1 MPRFI
6 KEEEY
11 AARRNQIIDTT
22 LKFVYSKGYDQMT
35 IQDILTD
42 LQISKGAFY
51 HYFDS
56 KEAVLGALVDRLVGD
71 MEPLL
76 STIVFDPSKSALEK
90 LQSYFATAVSWKT
103 DQKELL
109 FELMR
114 IWYADENMIVRQK
127 LSARTLDRITPL
139 LTQII
144 QQGVREGV
152 FDTPY
157 PEYISQVNFYMLQ
170 GLSDRFV
177 ELLLSNKGEPDG
189 LQKAEAL
196 VAAYNDALERVLGA
210 PKNSIQVMDQKS
222 LEIWFSVEPLHL
234 TEKQ

>member
-22 LKFVYSKGYDQMT
+22 LKFVYSKGYAQMT
-35 IQDILTD
+35 IQDILND

-56 KEAVLGALVDRLVGD
+56 KEAVLGALVDRLVGE

-76 STIVFDPSKSALEK
+76 KTIVYDQSKSALEK
-90 LQSYFATAVSWKT
+90 LQSYFATAVTWKT
-103 DQKELL
+103 EQKELML
-109 FELMR
+109 ELMR

-127 LSARTLDRITPL
+127 LSAKTLEQITPL
-139 LTQII
+139 LTEII
-144 QQGVREGV
+144 WQGVREGV
-152 FDTPY
+152 FNTQY
-157 PEYISQVNFYMLQ
+157 PEFVSQVNFYLLQ

-177 ELLLSNKGEPDG
+177 EIILSNTGEPDEV
-189 LQKAEAL
+189 QKADGL
-196 VAAYNDALERVLGA
+196 IAAYNDALERVLGA
-210 PKNSIQVMDQKS
+210 PKNSIHVMDRKS
-222 LEIWFSVEPLHL
+222 LEIWFSN
-234 TEKQ
+234 

>member
-6 KEEEY
+6 KEDEY
-11 AARRNQIIDTT
+11 AARRNHIIDTT

-56 KEAVLGALVDRLVGD
+56 KEAVLGALVDRLVGE

-157 PEYISQVNFYMLQ
+157 PEYISQVNFYLLQ

-177 ELLLSNKGEPDG
+177 ELLFSNKGEPDG

-210 PKNSIQVMDQKS
+210 PKNSIQVMDRKS
-222 LEIWFSVEPLHL
+222 LEIWFSAEPLQL
-234 TEKQ
+234 AE